1 MDSNSEFSD
10 IDNPD
15 QRISEDIKH
24 FTSVTLDFLIDT
36 LYAILTVISFSAIL
50 WSISKVLTMGL
61 IIYVAIGTIIAIYS
75 GKK

>member
-61 IIYVAIGTIIAIYS
+61 IIYVAIGTIIAIY
-75 GKK
+75 